1 MIKSTGKVLLGG
13 LYMTIGLL
21 CMLIL
26 GIIGYGALLFLLF
39 SPGYIMESGDYRAFI
54 PWFFILFCV
63 GTYIYIDCT
72 KEVNKDET
80 QK

>member
-26 GIIGYGALLFLLF
+26 GIIGYGVLLFFIF
-39 SPGYIMESGDYRAFI
+39 SPIAIFEGHYIVAI